1 MDIIVVGQQAWDIEI
16 GSNCKNIAL
25 EFSNLHRV
33 LYVNPPLD
41 RITVLRNKGD
51 AQVSSRLKMMAKKE
65 TIMPIAENLWNLF
78 PDSIIES
85 INWIKFDFVYDFFN
99 KINNKRFARSIKKA
113 AMQLGFKDYI
123 LFNDSDMFR
132 SFYLKELLQPKMA
145 VYYSRDYFLANDYY
159 KFHGAKL
166 EPLLINKSNVCV
178 ANSQFLTNYCKKYN
192 PNSYYV
198 GQGCDISL
206 FTDATNTDTPND
218 MRNIKGPVIGYVGVL
233 YTMRLDLEILFLI
246 ADSNP
251 AWQLVLVGP
260 EDEQFA
266 ASKLHHLP
274 NVHFLGA
281 KAPEELPAY
290 INAFDVCIN
299 PQILNDFT
307 NGNYPR
313 KVDEYLA
320 MGKPVVLTKTD
331 AIAVFEDFVFKA
343 ETKSDYPVLITRAL
357 AEDNIEKRQQRKD
370 FVAGHTWKNNVKE
383 IYDAIN
389 QSQGSNLQNHAVQN

>member
-1 MDIIVVGQQAWDIEI
+1 
-16 GSNCKNIAL
+16 
-25 EFSNLHRV
+25 
-33 LYVNPPLD
+33 
-41 RITVLRNKGD
+41 
-51 AQVSSRLKMMAKKE
+51 
-65 TIMPIAENLWNLF
+65 
-78 PDSIIES
+78 
-85 INWIKFDFVYDFFN
+85 
-99 KINNKRFARSIKKA
+99 
-113 AMQLGFKDYI
+113 
-123 LFNDSDMFR
+123 
-132 SFYLKELLQPKMA
+132 
-145 VYYSRDYFLANDYY
+145 
-159 KFHGAKL
+159 L

-343 ETKSDYPVLITRAL
+343 EAKSDYPVLITRAL

-389 QSQGSNLQNHAVQN
+389 QSQGSTPQNHAVQN